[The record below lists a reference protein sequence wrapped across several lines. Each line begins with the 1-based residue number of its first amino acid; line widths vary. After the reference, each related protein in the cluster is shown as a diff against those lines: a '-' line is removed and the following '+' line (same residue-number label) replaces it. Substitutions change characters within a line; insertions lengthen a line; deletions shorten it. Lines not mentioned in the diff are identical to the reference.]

1 MDNDHSD
8 FTGVLLT
15 CPLYRRGSWGAE
27 RMPDLG
33 YEQAVVTQSLSGP
46 PGDTALTGHRTA
58 EPPSLL
64 TGSAGAFP
72 EAAMALPH
80 HCTHCCL
87 YPTPL
92 CPEWGLQPGRHSSTH
107 KPTQPIGSPVPP
119 TWVSVWLLRTTNWTQ
134 PFPRRPLSTSRPLR
148 AAIGFT
154 GDGHPRRPLGAEAS
168 PHCKPP
174 SPTASSLSADVRAA
188 RLSPPSTCR
197 QPARQAGRRKQLE
210 AVTHLALL
218 NTKESLTMTT
228 GPSSG
233 HSESWYW
240 LQSSH
245 PADRQPASGAEAP
258 EDTAGLQPS
267 GGDRRCSPQIQ
278 NGANIGRAPKEKTR
292 LYGTLKACR
301 APSKVTKNEIF
312 PRNDNK

>member
-1 MDNDHSD
+1 
-8 FTGVLLT
+8 
-15 CPLYRRGSWGAE
+15 
-27 RMPDLG
+27 MPDLG
-33 YEQAVVTQSLSGP
+33 CEQAVVTQSLSGP

-80 HCTHCCL
+80 YCTHCYL

-168 PHCKPP
+168 PHCKPALP
-174 SPTASSLSADVRAA
+174 HRFLPVCRRPGRQALPAVHVQTTCQTGRTAKTARGGHSPGPAQHKGVFDHDHWAQLRTLGVVVLAAVFTPCRQTASVR
-188 RLSPPSTCR
+188 
-197 QPARQAGRRKQLE
+197 GRGTRGHRWAPTQWGRPTVLP
-210 AVTHLALL
+210 T
-218 NTKESLTMTT
+218 NTKWCKHRTCPQGKDPALWHT
-228 GPSSG
+228 
-233 HSESWYW
+233 
-240 LQSSH
+240 QSM
-245 PADRQPASGAEAP
+245 Q
-258 EDTAGLQPS
+258 
-267 GGDRRCSPQIQ
+267 SP
-278 NGANIGRAPKEKTR
+278 
-292 LYGTLKACR
+292 L
-301 APSKVTKNEIF
+301 
-312 PRNDNK
+312 